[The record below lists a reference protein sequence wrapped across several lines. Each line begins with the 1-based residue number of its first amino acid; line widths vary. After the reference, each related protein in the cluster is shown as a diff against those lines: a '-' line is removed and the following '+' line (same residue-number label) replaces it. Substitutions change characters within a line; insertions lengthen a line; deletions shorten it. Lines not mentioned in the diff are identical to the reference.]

1 MPLQPEKLD
10 CDPERLFDELEALR
24 QNNILL
30 QECVSIS
37 RKQNEERR
45 TNNLQHMV
53 LM

>member
-10 CDPERLFDELEALR
+10 CDPEHLFDELEALH
-24 QNNILL
+24 QNTILL

-37 RKQNEERR
+37 RKQNEEQC
-45 TNNLQHMV
+45 TNNLQNMA